1 MNITIGYN
9 LETLLKALALA
20 GTMPEQELA
29 ERALAIGLRSLV
41 EEAEGTRPW
50 QGTQGAKYWERA
62 MEQIE
67 QSATIRTPAVKTFD
81 PIEGIHHVAN
91 ARTENRSS

>member
-1 MNITIGYN
+1 MNITVGYN

-20 GTMPEQELA
+20 STMPEQELA
-29 ERALAIGLRSLV
+29 ERAIAIGLRLLV
-41 EEAEGTRPW
+41 EEANITRPW

-67 QSATIRTPAVKTFD
+67 QSAMIRTPAIKALD
-81 PIEGIHHVAN
+81 SIEGTNN
-91 ARTENRSS
+91 AADAGTENRRN